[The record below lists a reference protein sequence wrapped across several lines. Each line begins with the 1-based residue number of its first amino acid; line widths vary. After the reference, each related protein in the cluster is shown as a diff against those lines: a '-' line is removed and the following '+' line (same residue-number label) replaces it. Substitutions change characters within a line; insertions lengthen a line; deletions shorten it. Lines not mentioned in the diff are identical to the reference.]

1 MVKLYPPIPDEKYIK
16 TSIRIVTRNIYL
28 QRSFKG
34 KEKTIRR
41 NNTPNINVITVI
53 R

>member
-16 TSIRIVTRNIYL
+16 TSIRKVTRSIDL
-28 QRSFKG
+28 PKGFKT

-41 NNTPNINVITVI
+41 KTTPNINVIIVT